1 MVQGKILKQILS
13 RLKRLEIAVFGTA
26 GGGLIKK
33 IPKTIKKNSLPKL
46 ITQLRGQGFFKQP
59 KSVKEVYKKLLP
71 MYHCELNRVDTA
83 LRRLKERKKLRIT
96 SKGIRNKKVLAY
108 VW

>member
-1 MVQGKILKQILS
+1 MSKEKNLKQILS

-33 IPKTIKKNSLPKL
+33 TPKTIKKNSLPKL
-46 ITQLRGQGFFKQP
+46 IIQLRGQGFFKQP
-59 KSVKEVYKKLLP
+59 KTPLEVQKKLQP
-71 MYHCELNRVDTA
+71 IYPCDPNRVEVA
-83 LRRLKERKKLRIT
+83 LLRLHKKKQLRKTSRIV
-96 SKGIRNKKVLAY
+96 GGKKVLTY